1 MRKTIIVLAVLMQLA
16 VLIYMAG
23 EREYILRNGRVI
35 NLRTAP
41 VDPRDIFRG
50 DYVRLNYEIS
60 RIPAASLQDAKTAVI
75 AKGEKVYVSL
85 EETENGLYEFRDVS
99 KESPGDGIYLAG
111 RSPYEYQYRRS
122 GYPLTLNYGIEAYFV
137 QQGKGRE
144 IEKRLGAGNQ
154 VQIPLEMQIA
164 VGSNGKS
171 VIKGHRWSPLGIGLQ
186 LLRTVPTNPQLQ
198 PGPASAKVALTLANA
213 SDEPLG
219 LVVLPG
225 DCSFSLEPAQ
235 FARKQ
240 WLPVNDP
247 CDSFQPDDSDVLVLQ
262 PGAEKIFEFDF
273 SDERWLVRTEGTP
286 PVEIGTLDWSERFR
300 LVYRPPSEAACRNL
314 QSRDVIWHGY
324 LPSRAFHGRGRID

>member
-1 MRKTIIVLAVLMQLA
+1 MRKIFIVLAVLMQVA
-16 VLIYMAG
+16 VLAYMAG
-23 EREYILRNGRVI
+23 EREYILRTGRVI
-35 NLRTAP
+35 YLRTAP

-60 RIPAASLQDAKTAVI
+60 SIPAVSLLNGKTAAI
-75 AKGEKVYVSL
+75 AKGEKVYVRL
-85 EETENGLYEFRDVS
+85 EETANNLYELKEVS
-99 KESPGDGIYLAG
+99 KDRPGEGVYLAG
-111 RSPYEYQYRRS
+111 RSPYAYQYRRL
-122 GYPLTLNYGIEAYFV
+122 GYPLTLNYGIEAFFV

-144 IEKRLGAGNQ
+144 FENRLGSRNR

-164 VGSNGKS
+164 VGSNGKA

-186 LLRTVPTNPQLQ
+186 LLREVPANPRLQ
-198 PGPASAKVALTLANA
+198 PGPASAKVALTLANV
-213 SDEPLG
+213 SDAPLA
-219 LVVLPG
+219 LVVLPA

-240 WLPVNDP
+240 WLPANDP
-247 CDSFQPDDSDVLVLQ
+247 CDSFQPDDSDVLVLP

-273 SDERWLVRTEGTP
+273 SEERWRVGAEDTP

-314 QSRDVIWHGY
+314 QDRDLIWHGH